1 MLNTISCKHV
11 VLFCVSLD
19 CGIIA
24 SRLLVSLDDLLWV
37 LTDSQLK
44 AALSFVNSLKE
55 IIRESNLQS
64 KRHAA
69 DKLKVALFSRD
80 SLLFMPLLAQSM
92 RYSIIHTASSTAKR
106 QRVLMYIKCSVLFAI
121 RVNMVTAQM

>member
-1 MLNTISCKHV
+1 M
-11 VLFCVSLD
+11 CVSLD

-69 DKLKVALFSRD
+69 DKLKVTLFSRD
-80 SLLFMPLLAQSM
+80 IQCL
-92 RYSIIHTASSTAKR
+92 
-106 QRVLMYIKCSVLFAI
+106 QRRNANGC
-121 RVNMVTAQM
+121 

>member
-1 MLNTISCKHV
+1 M
-11 VLFCVSLD
+11 SLD

-69 DKLKVALFSRD
+69 DKLKVALF
-80 SLLFMPLLAQSM
+80 
-92 RYSIIHTASSTAKR
+92 
-106 QRVLMYIKCSVLFAI
+106 
-121 RVNMVTAQM
+121 

>member
-1 MLNTISCKHV
+1 M
-11 VLFCVSLD
+11 SLD

-69 DKLKVALFSRD
+69 DKLKVTLFSRD
-80 SLLFMPLLAQSM
+80 SLLFMPLLAQSIQ
-92 RYSIIHTASSTAKR
+92 YSIHVIHTVLATAKR
-106 QRVLMYIKCSVLFAI
+106 QRALYINRRIHKECSSL
-121 RVNMVTAQM
+121 T

>member
-1 MLNTISCKHV
+1 M
-11 VLFCVSLD
+11 SLD

-69 DKLKVALFSRD
+69 DKLKVTLFSRD
-80 SLLFMPLLAQSM
+80 SLLFMPLVAQQ
-92 RYSIIHTASSTAKR
+92 YSNIYDRIIHAHAQCLQR
-106 QRVLMYIKCSVLFAI
+106 RNAHEYCVLRVLCC
-121 RVNMVTAQM
+121 